1 MEFMSQG
8 VPVVASRTKID
19 AFYFEEG
26 IVHFFQSGNREA
38 MAEAMLDVINS
49 NDLRESLARRG
60 YDYVRRNG
68 WDLKKREYMDLI
80 DSLSTEIFNDVQTG
94 DPQPSADTISGDMP
108 QEMQTRPMTDP
119 LVQEVNALTVRLED
133 SSSVSSLERR

>member
-1 MEFMSQG
+1 
-8 VPVVASRTKID
+8 
-19 AFYFEEG
+19 
-26 IVHFFQSGNREA
+26 
-38 MAEAMLDVINS
+38 
-49 NDLRESLARRG
+49 
-60 YDYVRRNG
+60 
-68 WDLKKREYMDLI
+68 MDLI